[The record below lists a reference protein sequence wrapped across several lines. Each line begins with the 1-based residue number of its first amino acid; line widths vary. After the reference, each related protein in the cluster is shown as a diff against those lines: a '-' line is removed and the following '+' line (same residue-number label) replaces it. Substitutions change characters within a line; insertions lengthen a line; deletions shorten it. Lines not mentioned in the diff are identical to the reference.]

1 VAEGSGNGP
10 LRELLQQFG
19 QAAVGA
25 VTLTA
30 DRADRLAEEL
40 SRQGG
45 MRKEDAR
52 AIIEEATARWRSEA
66 IRLGERA
73 SSALEGLWDELGLVT
88 QERFEELDLRLAQLE
103 HRLRLLEGEPAPL
116 SHGSGQSTSG
126 DGEPSPTGTDPAS

>member
-1 VAEGSGNGP
+1 VAEGSGNGA

-103 HRLRLLEGEPAPL
+103 HRLRLLEGEP
-116 SHGSGQSTSG
+116 
-126 DGEPSPTGTDPAS
+126 PAIPKP